1 MAHLGPSHQPFT
13 RSRTNLFL
21 SYRDSAVRPTSS
33 AYSRYTPYAE
43 DDDQAESAGLLV
55 GEDDSGDGLLSRRGS
70 AMSMSARTRGGA
82 GKLPPKW
89 VDLQE
94 KVDEIVER
102 VRPKIAQLD
111 KLHSKHLLP
120 GFKDRTAEERE
131 IQALATSITSDFR
144 TCQAHIRKIAEQSK
158 SLLALRPTDPVD
170 AESKRLDLIMAAN
183 VQTALATKVQELSTT
198 FRKKQS
204 EYLRLLKGNEAR
216 ATALQSRSAEDP
228 LASLAE
234 DEQYSR
240 SVLSPTT
247 ASLAQQQLF
256 SPSTSTSAIDRRDA
270 EIHAIAQSITDLADL
285 FKDLSSLV
293 IDQGTLLDRIDYN
306 VEQMSTEVKG
316 AVEELKTATRYQRR
330 SGKCQLIFLLVLLI
344 FGCLIV
350 IAYKPRRSSLPP
362 PAAADSLPTLIDGAE
377 AAETEP
383 ANSVEEIANE
393 LTKELDGRGWL
404 PRQAEAVAGRTS
416 TDGGVVGTASAQ
428 KDWATGGSR
437 RQLWWPMRPVQ
448 CEEEQQDKSSEKV
461 KEDEKSL
468 FRSITS
474 LSLPSV
480 PSVPLPSLSLP
491 ELTALLA
498 SWSASLTSLTT
509 TLQKLQTELS
519 RGPDSTYGRIVAA
532 GKDSAVHPELE
543 WDAEVRLGT
552 DLALQERAYLRNRRE
567 AMRGAFAKLMD
578 VPLEEVD
585 VRDLPVVAFAAS
597 GGGYRA
603 MLNTLSSLSAARSS
617 GILDCTTYI
626 AGVSG
631 SCWALN
637 TLMSVGGASL
647 PWTLQH
653 LRQRIKEPFLTPETF
668 VHLLDTDRESS
679 VSLLSGAILKNASK
693 NGEVS
698 LVDVYGTLVS
708 TRLFV
713 LSESPPFPPAPVPL
727 SLETLKTS
735 SQRRFVDD
743 GQAPLPIYCTIR
755 HDLPPDDVIKQKE
768 QEGMSGKE
776 ILAEG
781 KWHWFEIT
789 PYEVGCDQLGAF
801 IPTWAL
807 GRHFDAG
814 KSVERVPELSLTIL
828 SGIFA
833 SAFTATLLN
842 YWVEL
847 KPLLANL
854 PFSGTINEFITS
866 NAHKL
871 DAIHPFPPAEL
882 PNFLKGLAGNLREG
896 VPDSITNLETLGF
909 MDAGANMN
917 LPYVPLMRRQCDIVI
932 ALDASADSQD
942 LWFTRAAEYAQ
953 AYATSPADEG
963 GGSRWPG
970 VDAATLFPRRGA
982 EEGDGER
989 AAEKVDEAKKQEGE
1003 VLDRA
1008 PNGEGEEG
1016 ETERTG
1022 VREKNPQPAPLGS
1035 APTSAGAAPAGDKE
1049 EEKELGLGAD
1059 AGEKPMP
1066 SSSAE
1071 GEPPLGRCSI
1081 WIGSTSPSAS
1091 NTCRNDHPTV
1101 EDIVERDGI
1110 ALAYI
1115 PLSAHPDPGQDG
1127 NEKEKEL
1134 PFDPLEVFSTWR
1146 FDYTEEETDRLVR
1159 LAEDNF
1165 MAGEEQLKTLIKG
1178 VWMRKRKQRREEE
1191 EKERAAGRE

>member
-1 MAHLGPSHQPFT
+1 MAHHGLADQPFT

-43 DDDQAESAGLLV
+43 DDDQAESAGLMV
-55 GEDDSGDGLLSRRGS
+55 GQDDSGDGLLSRRGS
-70 AMSMSARTRGGA
+70 AMSASAAAAGRRSRGGG

-102 VRPKIAQLD
+102 LRPKIAQLG

-120 GFKDRTAEERE
+120 GFKDRTTEERE
-131 IQALATSITSDFR
+131 IEALAISITSDFR

-158 SLLALRPTDPVD
+158 SLLAQRPTDPVD
-170 AESKRLDLIMAAN
+170 AESKRLELIMAAN

-216 ATALQSRSAEDP
+216 ASALQSRSAEDP

-256 SPSTSTSAIDRRDA
+256 SPSTSTSAVDRRDA

-293 IDQGTLLDRIDYN
+293 LDQGTLLDRIDYN

-330 SGKCQLIFLLVLLI
+330 SGKCQLIFLLILLV
-344 FGCLIV
+344 FGCLII
-350 IAYKPRRSSLPP
+350 IAYKPRRSALPP
-362 PAAADSLPTLIDGAE
+362 PAVTDSLITSFDG
-377 AAETEP
+377 
-383 ANSVEEIANE
+383 
-393 LTKELDGRGWL
+393 
-404 PRQAEAVAGRTS
+404 
-416 TDGGVVGTASAQ
+416 
-428 KDWATGGSR
+428 
-437 RQLWWPMRPVQ
+437 
-448 CEEEQQDKSSEKV
+448 CEEEQQDKRNDKV
-461 KEDEKSL
+461 KDDKVKDEGKSL

-491 ELTALLA
+491 ELTTLLA
-498 SWSASLTSLTT
+498 SWSASLASLTI

-519 RGPDSTYGRIVAA
+519 RGPDSTYGRIVAG
-532 GKDSAVHPELE
+532 GKDPAVHPELE

-567 AMRGAFAKLMD
+567 AMRGAFARLME

-631 SCWALN
+631 SCWAIN
-637 TLMSVGGASL
+637 TLMSIGGASL

-653 LRQRIKEPFLTPETF
+653 LRQRIKEPFLTPEAF
-668 VHLLDTDRESS
+668 VNLLDTDRESS

-693 NGEVS
+693 GGEVS

-713 LSESPPFPPAPVPL
+713 SSESPAFPPPPNPI

-735 SQRRFVDD
+735 SQRRLIDD

-755 HDLPPDDVIKQKE
+755 HDLPPDDVVKQKE
-768 QEGMSGKE
+768 QEGMTGQE

-801 IPTWAL
+801 IPTWSL

-847 KPLLANL
+847 KPLLASL

-882 PNFLKGLAGNLREG
+882 PNFLKGLKGKLREG
-896 VPDSITNLETLGF
+896 VPDAITNLETLGF

-942 LWFTRAAEYAQ
+942 LWFTRAAEYAKT
-953 AYATSPADEG
+953 YTPSSPAEEG
-963 GGSRWPG
+963 GVSRWPG
-970 VDAATLFPRRGA
+970 VDAAALFPRRA
-982 EEGDGER
+982 KEGEGER

-1008 PNGEGEEG
+1008 VDGGEK
-1016 ETERTG
+1016 ERERERRG

-1035 APTSAGAAPAGDKE
+1035 APASAGGPAPGGGAKQAKE

-1059 AGEKPMP
+1059 AGDKPMP
-1066 SSSAE
+1066 RSSAE

-1081 WIGSTSPSAS
+1081 WIGSTSPQAS
-1091 NTCRNDHPTV
+1091 KTCRNDHPTL
-1101 EDIVERDGI
+1101 EDVVERDGI

-1115 PLSAHPDPGQDG
+1115 PLSAHLDEGTGRDG
-1127 NEKEKEL
+1127 TDTEKEL

-1159 LAEDNF
+1159 LGQDNF

-1191 EKERAAGRE
+1191 KELARRQ